1 MRTSSSSLPR
11 KRKRKDLS
19 PLDTVLRVARR
30 PAARY
35 VAREPPRADLAV
47 SHRTSQRILRH
58 EGRREGGPSE
68 TSRPQERPTSDPLG
82 ERRRRRRGQGAKEEV
97 LAAPAVRTTA
107 HIVRS
112 VLLLLALLCAQCCLA
127 TGEAL
132 AGTQKYCTRTVKT
145 RYGILRGVEAR
156 SSTAV
161 ETYYGVPYATP
172 PLGALRYMPPVTPTP
187 WRGTKFADTMP
198 PACPQRPPE
207 PDTSL
212 PRRRR
217 AYLERLAP
225 ILANQSEDCLY
236 LNLYVPKPPHGS
248 IADSLPTVLL
258 IHGDSYSWGAGNSF
272 DGTALAAHGR
282 LIVVS
287 INFRLGVLGFLKTGS
302 KGSAQGN
309 YGLMDLVAGLHWLRE
324 NLGAFGGDPERLAL
338 LGHGTGAALANF
350 LAVSPM
356 AKELIGR
363 VILLGGSALSP
374 WAVQRD
380 PLTVKRRV
388 ADQTGCPS
396 DVEADDIAPCL
407 RLRSLEELLAV
418 KLDPPRFTSGFA
430 PFVDGAVLPPTVNQP
445 TASSSGLMP
454 IVPGPGAEFADFGNR
469 DLLFGLTSEEAWLNL
484 SEDDLQNGLNE
495 TRRDRILRT
504 YVRNTYRYHLHEIY
518 STLRN
523 EYTDWER
530 GEQSPVAICDGL
542 LSLLGDG
549 QVAAPLLR
557 LALLHS
563 ASAGRG
569 YFLHFQPD
577 DRPSQKGEE
586 VPYLL
591 GIPLLRGELTS
602 ATSAFGNYT
611 TADENLSKLLVHYL
625 ANFVRRGSWLYL
637 FCARCHGRD
646 DTPSWEPKGWRKACP
661 QPFCPT
667 YRKFARILC
676 LFLLGLLLW
685 GVAYSVIG
693 DDAAPGGPLFGLASL
708 CIAAHFGGWL
718 ISLTTL
724 PALIGML
731 VTGLILQN
739 TGLVQI
745 GGEYAVV
752 VSNLR
757 KIALVIILTR
767 AGLDLDP
774 NALKRL
780 RLTVPK
786 LGLIPWVVEATVV
799 AALTTHLLGLPWIWG
814 FLLGSIIAAVSPAV
828 VVPCLFRL
836 RAKGY
841 GVAKGI
847 PTLIIAVAG
856 IDDAASVA
864 VHGIVKSVMFSHDA
878 LWYQILQGPIAIIGG
893 LGFGIMWGWLAKY
906 VPEKGDPF
914 MVPLRV
920 LMLLGGGLLAVFGSE
935 AIELG
940 GAGPLAVVAAAFVS
954 CYFWQQ
960 EGWEVDDNPVATSFE
975 IFWMIFEPILFGIT
989 GTQIKINEL
998 DGKTVYLGLGCL
1010 IAGIVIR
1017 IAITVLVGI
1026 GSNLNLKEKV
1036 FIALSWM
1043 AKATV
1048 QAALGPSTLDEVDKD
1063 DGKQVEYAET
1073 VLTLCVL
1080 SILLTAPAGAIII
1093 SLSGPKLLTKTN
1105 TPVPPPEAWKTR
1117 RPSIRDISIINED
1130 PDLEETANE
1139 RKP

>member
-430 PFVDGAVLPPTVNQP
+430 PFVDGAVLPPTVNQNFQP

-625 ANFVRRGSWLYL
+625 ANFVRRG
-637 FCARCHGRD
+637 
-646 DTPSWEPKGWRKACP
+646 
-661 QPFCPT
+661 
-667 YRKFARILC
+667 
-676 LFLLGLLLW
+676 
-685 GVAYSVIG
+685 
-693 DDAAPGGPLFGLASL
+693 
-708 CIAAHFGGWL
+708 
-718 ISLTTL
+718 
-724 PALIGML
+724 
-731 VTGLILQN
+731 
-739 TGLVQI
+739 
-745 GGEYAVV
+745 
-752 VSNLR
+752 
-757 KIALVIILTR
+757 
-767 AGLDLDP
+767 DP
-774 NALKRL
+774 N
-780 RLTVPK
+780 
-786 LGLIPWVVEATVV
+786 
-799 AALTTHLLGLPWIWG
+799 
-814 FLLGSIIAAVSPAV
+814 
-828 VVPCLFRL
+828 
-836 RAKGY
+836 
-841 GVAKGI
+841 
-847 PTLIIAVAG
+847 
-856 IDDAASVA
+856 
-864 VHGIVKSVMFSHDA
+864 
-878 LWYQILQGPIAIIGG
+878 
-893 LGFGIMWGWLAKY
+893 
-906 VPEKGDPF
+906 
-914 MVPLRV
+914 
-920 LMLLGGGLLAVFGSE
+920 
-935 AIELG
+935 
-940 GAGPLAVVAAAFVS
+940 GAGPLSPGLEGGLTSPPFWDAYDSINQLYLEAGHSPEMRSHYRGHKMSLWLNLLPQLHRPGYEINMRHHHLAESPGLYEGPVRPQSTAVPLPAPPLPLPSPTEPSSILNVLSTTECTPNATVATTITPTTSQTLQQSNLGPGPNNILRKLASSHYQSYTTALTVTIAVGVFLLLLNILIFAGIYHQRDRNTSGGGGGGGGGGGMAAAFGNKKKEELLEAGCSGMDAATGKQHLSSMNLINSPLVLPPHTKAKIAKELEM
-954 CYFWQQ
+954 QLQ
-960 EGWEVDDNPVATSFE
+960 EFQCSPPPGGGKRILEPPSYSKNPCIQRTRTPSPCVDAT
-975 IFWMIFEPILFGIT
+975 
-989 GTQIKINEL
+989 
-998 DGKTVYLGLGCL
+998 
-1010 IAGIVIR
+1010 IAR
-1017 IAITVLVGI
+1017 
-1026 GSNLNLKEKV
+1026 
-1036 FIALSWM
+1036 M
-1043 AKATV
+1043 
-1048 QAALGPSTLDEVDKD
+1048 DEVN
-1063 DGKQVEYAET
+1063 DGMSALHDSEDENEDLPEPPPPPK
-1073 VLTLCVL
+1073 
-1080 SILLTAPAGAIII
+1080 APAPNVGLACPGILRQPGTPGSAKKRVQIQEI
-1093 SLSGPKLLTKTN
+1093 S
-1105 TPVPPPEAWKTR
+1105 V
-1117 RPSIRDISIINED
+1117 
-1130 PDLEETANE
+1130 
-1139 RKP
+1139 

>member
-11 KRKRKDLS
+11 KRKDLS
-19 PLDTVLRVARR
+19 PLDTVLLAGRQ
-30 PAARY
+30 PSSARY
-35 VAREPPRADLAV
+35 VYRPRRLGDRRKGGRVGQSAQGESGNLGAKA
-47 SHRTSQRILRH
+47 
-58 EGRREGGPSE
+58 EGRVS
-68 TSRPQERPTSDPLG
+68 SRD
-82 ERRRRRRGQGAKEEV
+82 A
-97 LAAPAVRTTA
+97 
-107 HIVRS
+107 RS
-112 VLLLLALLCAQCCLA
+112 LLLLLALLCAQCCLA
-127 TGEAL
+127 ATEAL

-145 RYGILRGVEAR
+145 RYGVLRGVEAR

-198 PACPQRPPE
+198 PACPQRPPKPE
-207 PDTSL
+207 ASL

-225 ILANQSEDCLY
+225 VLANQSEDCLY

-248 IADSLPTVLL
+248 IADSLPALLL

-407 RLRSLEELLAV
+407 RLRNLDELLAV

-430 PFVDGAVLPPTVNQP
+430 PFIDGAVLPPTVNQNFQP

-454 IVPGPGAEFADFGNR
+454 IVPGPGAEFADFGDR
-469 DLLFGLTSEEAWLNL
+469 DLLFGLTSEEAWVNL

-530 GEQSPVAICDGL
+530 GEQSLVAICEGL

-577 DRPSQKGEE
+577 DRPSQRGEE

-591 GIPLLRGELTS
+591 GIPLLRGEVTSSS

-625 ANFVRRGSWLYL
+625 ANFVRRGDPNGASPLSSGLEGGLTTSPPFWDSYDSINQLYL
-637 FCARCHGRD
+637 EAGHSPEMRSHYRGHKMSLWLNLLPQLHRPGYEINMRHHHLADSQNLYEGPVRPQSTAVPIPAPPLPLPSPTEPSSIINVLSTTEC
-646 DTPSWEPKGWRKACP
+646 TPNATVATTITPTTSQTLQHSNLGPGPNNILRKLASSHY
-661 QPFCPT
+661 QSYT
-667 YRKFARILC
+667 TALTVTIAVGV
-676 LFLLGLLLW
+676 FLLLLN
-685 GVAYSVIG
+685 I
-693 DDAAPGGPLFGLASL
+693 
-708 CIAAHFGGWL
+708 L
-718 ISLTTL
+718 I
-724 PALIGML
+724 
-731 VTGLILQN
+731 
-739 TGLVQI
+739 
-745 GGEYAVV
+745 
-752 VSNLR
+752 
-757 KIALVIILTR
+757 
-767 AGLDLDP
+767 
-774 NALKRL
+774 
-780 RLTVPK
+780 
-786 LGLIPWVVEATVV
+786 
-799 AALTTHLLGLPWIWG
+799 
-814 FLLGSIIAAVSPAV
+814 F
-828 VVPCLFRL
+828 
-836 RAKGY
+836 
-841 GVAKGI
+841 
-847 PTLIIAVAG
+847 AG
-856 IDDAASVA
+856 IYHQRDRNA
-864 VHGIVKSVMFSHDA
+864 
-878 LWYQILQGPIAIIGG
+878 
-893 LGFGIMWGWLAKY
+893 
-906 VPEKGDPF
+906 
-914 MVPLRV
+914 
-920 LMLLGGGLLAVFGSE
+920 GGG
-935 AIELG
+935 I
-940 GAGPLAVVAAAFVS
+940 
-954 CYFWQQ
+954 
-960 EGWEVDDNPVATSFE
+960 ATSFGNKKKE
-975 IFWMIFEPILFGIT
+975 ELLEAGCSGMDPATGKQRLSSMNLIDSPSILQPHKAKLVQELEMQLQEFQCSPPPGGGKRILEPPSYSKSPCVQRT
-989 GTQIKINEL
+989 RTPSPCV
-998 DGKTVYLGLGCL
+998 DAT
-1010 IAGIVIR
+1010 IAR
-1017 IAITVLVGI
+1017 
-1026 GSNLNLKEKV
+1026 
-1036 FIALSWM
+1036 M
-1043 AKATV
+1043 
-1048 QAALGPSTLDEVDKD
+1048 DEVN
-1063 DGKQVEYAET
+1063 DGMSGLHDSEDENEDVPEPPPPPK
-1073 VLTLCVL
+1073 
-1080 SILLTAPAGAIII
+1080 APAPNVGLSCPGILRQPGTPGSAKKRVQIQEI
-1093 SLSGPKLLTKTN
+1093 S
-1105 TPVPPPEAWKTR
+1105 V
-1117 RPSIRDISIINED
+1117 
-1130 PDLEETANE
+1130 
-1139 RKP
+1139 